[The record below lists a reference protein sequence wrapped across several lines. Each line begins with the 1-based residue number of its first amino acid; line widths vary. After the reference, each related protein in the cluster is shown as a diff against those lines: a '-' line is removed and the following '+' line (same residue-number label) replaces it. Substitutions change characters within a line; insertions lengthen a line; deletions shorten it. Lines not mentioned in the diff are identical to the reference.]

1 MEERVTGLIG
11 HRGIGSR
18 GFTDSDSEVGRS
30 AADFRAVRSEKAIHG
45 LDVTFW
51 NDFTPR
57 RD

>member
-1 MEERVTGLIG
+1 MTGLIG